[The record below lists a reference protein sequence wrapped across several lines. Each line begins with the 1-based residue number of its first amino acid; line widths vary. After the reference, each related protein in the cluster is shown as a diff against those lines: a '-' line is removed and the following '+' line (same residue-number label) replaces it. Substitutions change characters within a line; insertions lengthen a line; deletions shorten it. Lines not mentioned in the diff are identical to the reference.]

1 VANIFVA
8 ASATWNGKALKK
20 AKQDV
25 GVFDKQVKKLGG
37 TLAAA
42 FSVRALTSFGK
53 ASVKMALQSQ
63 AEQER
68 LANLLKVTTGARQQ
82 SIAVLNDQAIALEK
96 IGVVTAGSITQ
107 TQSQLATFDLQLS
120 TIEKLTPAILD
131 YVTAEKGATASAAD
145 FKSMTN
151 GLAQALNGNFA
162 SLTKTGFVLDD
173 FTKKTIKEGTETERA
188 AALVKVLNSTYKD
201 FNKNLRQTNAGK
213 MQVLANTANDVKVT
227 IGTGILDALTLL
239 SNDNTID
246 NLASSMQDFATA
258 TSEVIVGLGKVAEKL
273 KVLNVPGIDGSFL
286 RNIPGI
292 GAALRTTEALRALGR
307 SGVTQQDR
315 GGQERTAGRIN
326 AQQRKLEAKA
336 IKNSVALRKAENDQL
351 KKKTAVDQLKDKF
364 DLERIGITAALNAAT
379 DEEVKLRL
387 RSQLAILDNNEA
399 LAKKLLAEMEAAE
412 GLKKFTDELASST
425 DKFSTMV
432 SKLVNEFMAM
442 GLSLQEASAQAHMSA
457 RYQAQADAF
466 AAGGSVSGM
475 SIPSS
480 IAPLNKIPSGAINPQ
495 QQFTNSA
502 ILADLLKPATVQQSQ
517 YIMDSMSARYQAQ
530 ADAYFAK
537 QQEITLTID
546 TANTGDRFNQL
557 IAESIQAAAKTG
569 LSLSPVGSL
578 P

>member
-273 KVLNVPGIDGSFL
+273 KALNVPGLGNIFDV
-286 RNIPGI
+286 RNIPVI
-292 GAALRTTEALRALGR
+292 GAYIGGLRQIGR
-307 SGVTQQDR
+307 GAMPQQDR
-315 GGQERTAGRIN
+315 GGQERTASRIN

-379 DEEVKLRL
+379 DQEVKLRL

-412 GLKKFTDELASST
+412 GLKKFTNELASST

-442 GLSLQEASAQAHMSA
+442 GLSFQEASALAHMSA

-502 ILADLLKPATVQQSQ
+502 ILSDLLRPATVQQSQ

-537 QQEITLTID
+537 QQQITLTID